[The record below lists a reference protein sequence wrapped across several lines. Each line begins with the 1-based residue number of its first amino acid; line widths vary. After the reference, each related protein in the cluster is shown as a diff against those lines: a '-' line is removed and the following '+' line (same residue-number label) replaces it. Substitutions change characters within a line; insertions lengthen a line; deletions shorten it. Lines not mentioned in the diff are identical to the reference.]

1 MSAQK
6 PDTPFNLSFDQLL
19 AQMNGGN
26 PEAETPAT
34 APTAAPAESASAEQ
48 TPRPAST
55 TESHTPTFEEL
66 VAQAQAHAA
75 QTNTAP
81 AAPATPVTPV
91 PASTAAPEASH
102 TPTFEELV
110 AQAQANAAQATE
122 TTTEPVKE
130 EPVKEE
136 PVKEEPVKEEPVKE
150 EPVKEEPVKE
160 EPVKEE
166 PVKEE
171 PVKEESVKEESVKE
185 EPVKEEPVKEEPVKE
200 DLPETGAMNPP
211 ETAAEPPKEKKPTK
225 SAKKTKAAKKA
236 SPSKTELPEDN
247 TESYR
252 VSLTPTEDTEA
263 NGKETTSVMERLFSE
278 EEVAAMRAD
287 IRHFVR
293 KEFKLALVDAMKELL
308 TDFNNV

>member
-66 VAQAQAHAA
+66 VAQAQANAA

-166 PVKEE
+166 
-171 PVKEESVKEESVKE
+171 S
-185 EPVKEEPVKEEPVKE
+185 VKEEPVKEEPVKE

>member
-66 VAQAQAHAA
+66 VAQAQANAA

-150 EPVKEEPVKE
+150 EPVKEEP
-160 EPVKEE
+160 
-166 PVKEE
+166 
-171 PVKEESVKEESVKE
+171 VKE

>member
-66 VAQAQAHAA
+66 VAQAQA
-75 QTNTAP
+75 
-81 AAPATPVTPV
+81 
-91 PASTAAPEASH
+91 
-102 TPTFEELV
+102 
-110 AQAQANAAQATE
+110 NAAQATE

-136 PVKEEPVKEEPVKE
+136 PMKEEP
-150 EPVKEEPVKE
+150 
-160 EPVKEE
+160 
-166 PVKEE
+166 
-171 PVKEESVKEESVKE
+171 VKE

>member
-34 APTAAPAESASAEQ
+34 APTAAPTESAPAEQ

-66 VAQAQAHAA
+66 VAQAQANAA

-91 PASTAAPEASH
+91 PASTAAPEVSH

-122 TTTEPVKE
+122 TATEPVKE

-160 EPVKEE
+160 EPVKEA
-166 PVKEE
+166 
-171 PVKEESVKEESVKE
+171 
-185 EPVKEEPVKEEPVKE
+185 
-200 DLPETGAMNPP
+200 LPETGAMNPP

>member
-26 PEAETPAT
+26 PEAETPATAPAT

-66 VAQAQAHAA
+66 VAQAQANAA

-122 TTTEPVKE
+122 TAT
-130 EPVKEE
+130 
-136 PVKEEPVKEEPVKE
+136 
-150 EPVKEEPVKE
+150 

-171 PVKEESVKEESVKE
+171 PVKEESVKEEPVKE

>member
-26 PEAETPAT
+26 PEAET
-34 APTAAPAESASAEQ
+34 PTAAPAESASAEQ

-66 VAQAQAHAA
+66 VAQAQANAA

-136 PVKEEPVKEEPVKE
+136 P
-150 EPVKEEPVKE
+150 
-160 EPVKEE
+160 
-166 PVKEE
+166 
-171 PVKEESVKEESVKE
+171 VKE

>member
-1 MSAQK
+1 M
-6 PDTPFNLSFDQLL
+6 
-19 AQMNGGN
+19 
-26 PEAETPAT
+26 
-34 APTAAPAESASAEQ
+34 
-48 TPRPAST
+48 
-55 TESHTPTFEEL
+55 
-66 VAQAQAHAA
+66 
-75 QTNTAP
+75 
-81 AAPATPVTPV
+81 
-91 PASTAAPEASH
+91 
-102 TPTFEELV
+102 
-110 AQAQANAAQATE
+110 
-122 TTTEPVKE
+122 KE

-160 EPVKEE
+160 A
-166 PVKEE
+166 
-171 PVKEESVKEESVKE
+171 
-185 EPVKEEPVKEEPVKE
+185 
-200 DLPETGAMNPP
+200 LPETGAMNPP

-252 VSLTPTEDTEA
+252 VSLTPTEETEA

>member
-34 APTAAPAESASAEQ
+34 APTAALTESAPAEQ

-66 VAQAQAHAA
+66 VAQAQANAA

-91 PASTAAPEASH
+91 PASTAAPEVSH

-122 TTTEPVKE
+122 TATEPVKE

-171 PVKEESVKEESVKE
+171 PVKEE
-185 EPVKEEPVKEEPVKE
+185 PVKEEPVKEEPVKE
-200 DLPETGAMNPP
+200 ALPETGAMNPP

-252 VSLTPTEDTEA
+252 VSLTPTEETEA

>member
-66 VAQAQAHAA
+66 VAQAQANAA

-136 PVKEEPVKEEPVKE
+136 PMKEEPVKEEPVKE

-160 EPVKEE
+160 EP
-166 PVKEE
+166 
-171 PVKEESVKEESVKE
+171 VKE

>member
-66 VAQAQAHAA
+66 VAQAQANAA

-166 PVKEE
+166 
-171 PVKEESVKEESVKE
+171 S
-185 EPVKEEPVKEEPVKE
+185 VKEEPVKEEPVKE

-287 IRHFVR
+287 ICHFVR

>member
-66 VAQAQAHAA
+66 VAQAQANAA

-150 EPVKEEPVKE
+150 EPVKEESVKE

-166 PVKEE
+166 P
-171 PVKEESVKEESVKE
+171 VKE

>member
-66 VAQAQAHAA
+66 VAQAQANAA

-136 PVKEEPVKEEPVKE
+136 PMKEEP
-150 EPVKEEPVKE
+150 
-160 EPVKEE
+160 
-166 PVKEE
+166 
-171 PVKEESVKEESVKE
+171 VKE

>member
-66 VAQAQAHAA
+66 VAQAQANAA

-160 EPVKEE
+160 EP
-166 PVKEE
+166 
-171 PVKEESVKEESVKE
+171 VKE

>member
-34 APTAAPAESASAEQ
+34 APTAALTESAPAEQ

-66 VAQAQAHAA
+66 VAQAQANAA

-91 PASTAAPEASH
+91 PASTAAPEVSH

-122 TTTEPVKE
+122 TATEPVKE

-171 PVKEESVKEESVKE
+171 PVKEA
-185 EPVKEEPVKEEPVKE
+185 
-200 DLPETGAMNPP
+200 LPETGAMNPP

-252 VSLTPTEDTEA
+252 VSLTPTEETEA

>member
-66 VAQAQAHAA
+66 VAQAQANAA

-150 EPVKEEPVKE
+150 EP
-160 EPVKEE
+160 
-166 PVKEE
+166 
-171 PVKEESVKEESVKE
+171 VKE

>member
-66 VAQAQAHAA
+66 VAQAQANAA

-136 PVKEEPVKEEPVKE
+136 PVKEEPVKEEP
-150 EPVKEEPVKE
+150 
-160 EPVKEE
+160 
-166 PVKEE
+166 
-171 PVKEESVKEESVKE
+171 VKE

>member
-66 VAQAQAHAA
+66 VAQAQANAA

-166 PVKEE
+166 P
-171 PVKEESVKEESVKE
+171 VKE